1 MSTPVNATDAS
12 FATDVLAAEGTVVV
26 DFWAE
31 WCHPCR
37 QMSPILDEIAE
48 AHPELKVVKVDVD
61 ENPAVT
67 MEYRI
72 TGIPAFKI
80 FQGGKEVGEIVGAM
94 PKPVFEDQLAPF
106 LD

>member
-1 MSTPVNATDAS
+1 VSTPVNATDAT
-12 FATDVLAAEGTVVV
+12 FDAEVLQAPGTVVV

-31 WCHPCR
+31 WCGPCR
-37 QMSPILDEIAE
+37 QMAPILDEIAH

-61 ENPAVT
+61 ENQDTA
-67 MEYRI
+67 MRYRI

-80 FQGGKEVGEIVGAM
+80 FQDGQEVGEIIGSM
-94 PKPVFEDQLAPF
+94 PKHIFESQLAPY